1 LVNKNDDAKRA
12 IAETRQYLDDAD
24 DLMQTEQTVVDF
36 FNARIE
42 RYPNHLGRTVLWA
55 GASI

>member
-1 LVNKNDDAKRA
+1 V

-24 DLMQTEQTVVDF
+24 ELLQTEKTAVDF

-42 RYPNHLGRTVLWA
+42 RLPNHLG
-55 GASI
+55 